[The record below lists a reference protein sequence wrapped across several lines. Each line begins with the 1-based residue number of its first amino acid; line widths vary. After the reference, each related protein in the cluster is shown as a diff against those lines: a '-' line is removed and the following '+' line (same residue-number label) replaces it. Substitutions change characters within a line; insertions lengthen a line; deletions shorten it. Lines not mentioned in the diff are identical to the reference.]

1 MVFWDVGKGRDVPV
15 FKRLKSA
22 LRKSSENLEIQPEE
36 QLYRKALEASRN
48 PELYL
53 EFKVADSLDGRFDM
67 LCLHVALIMRRL
79 KAAEEL
85 RCAGFSQNLFDI
97 FFADMDL
104 TVREM
109 GVGDLGVARR
119 VRQMSEAYMGRLMAY
134 SAHLDA
140 KDTEGLAASLA
151 RNVSRTEKVQDKD
164 RKLAVYVEN
173 AAKKLENVEI
183 ERLLDAR
190 ADIAF
195 IFRLEKR

>member
-1 MVFWDVGKGRDVPV
+1 MPV

-22 LRKSSENLEIQPEE
+22 LRKSSEKLENQPEE
-36 QLYRKALEASRN
+36 QLYQKALEGSRN

-67 LCLHVALIMRRL
+67 LCLHVVLIMRRL
-79 KAAEEL
+79 KAAEDP

-119 VRQMSEAYMGRLMAY
+119 VRQMSEAYLGRLMVY

-140 KDTEGLAASLA
+140 KDTEGLATALA
-151 RNVSRTEKVQDKD
+151 RNISRTDKVQDKD

-173 AAKKLENVEI
+173 AAKKLENI
-183 ERLLDAR
+183 ELETLLDAR
-190 ADIAF
+190 ADIASV
-195 IFRLEKR
+195 FRLEKR